1 MVELSR
7 LVYLAVKIFGGSVS
21 PVAHYKDIE
30 NRLVFRVGRFF
41 RKIGRF
47 ISGLASSFFNAGRQK
62 FTVML
67 IPHSEKKVLNF
78 RISLFA
84 MVFMGFL
91 LGAVLSSFVLFSTRF
106 TGVSSLLESK
116 SANLDAAQGNLEI
129 LLDEIAGLREVSHNF
144 EASLVRTM
152 ENMNLQSGSRTAD
165 SLASG
170 DLTSFFWVEE
180 QEEGVMRELSD
191 LKTLGLTMQESINAL
206 EQISE
211 VLVAQGKL
219 LVEMPTLWPVDR
231 GDGRITQ
238 RFGPTEHPF
247 TKEWYLHKGLDI
259 GYGYG
264 KPLLAAANG
273 KVIER
278 KYDAQGFGHY
288 ILVRHNYGFQT
299 KYAHMQNVYVDA
311 GDVVTQGQVIGTMG
325 SSGLSTGPHLH
336 FEVRIGTQVVDPER
350 FLDVRSEI
358 R

>member
-1 MVELSR
+1 M
-7 LVYLAVKIFGGSVS
+7 S
-21 PVAHYKDIE
+21 PAGRYKEAE
-30 NRLVFRVGRFF
+30 NRLIYRLGRFF
-41 RKIGRF
+41 KRIGRF
-47 ISGLASSFFNAGRQK
+47 FTRLFTTFIQSGRQK
-62 FTVML
+62 FTIML

-78 RISLFA
+78 RVSLFA

-91 LGAVLSSFVLFSTRF
+91 LGAVLASFVLFSTRF
-106 TGVSSLLESK
+106 TGVTKLLDVK
-116 SANLDAAQGNLEI
+116 SQNLDVTQGSLEV
-129 LLDEIAGLREVSHNF
+129 LLDEISELREVSHTF
-144 EASLVRTM
+144 EASLNRTM
-152 ENMNLQSGSRTAD
+152 ENLNLGSESDEGNALTV
-165 SLASG
+165 G

-191 LKTLGLTMQESINAL
+191 LKTLGITMQESIKSL
-206 EQISE
+206 EKISE
-211 VLVAQGKL
+211 VLMAQGEL
-219 LVEMPTLWPVDR
+219 LVEMPTLWPVQN
-231 GDGRITQ
+231 GDGRVTQ
-238 RFGPTEHPF
+238 RFGPTDHPF

-288 ILVRHNYGFQT
+288 ILVRHSFGFQT

-350 FLDVRSEI
+350 FLDVRSDI